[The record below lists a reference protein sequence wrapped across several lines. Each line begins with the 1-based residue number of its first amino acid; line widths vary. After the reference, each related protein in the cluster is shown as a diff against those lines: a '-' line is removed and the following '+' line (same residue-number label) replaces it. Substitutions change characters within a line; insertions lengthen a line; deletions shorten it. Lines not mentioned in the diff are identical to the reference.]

1 MKKQPK
7 AAAHPPIVSIKY
19 ITGVENI
26 DVANTIY
33 RIEQKAN
40 LKPIKRPKVTSQTR
54 AESIQK
60 IFERSRKKP
69 ISKEQIPRRR
79 DIPLCPRLIQMD
91 RRSLQLDR
99 AMLARIP
106 ARHSMIQ
113 VDRPVILLE
122 EILKVKS
129 NLRKVD

>member
-40 LKPIKRPKVTSQTR
+40 LKPIKRPKVT
-54 AESIQK
+54 SIQK